1 MNRLQRLRRFL
12 TAHRTVQKL
21 EEELARVRSV
31 AAAEREHRLRRSI
44 MVSVERI
51 GNKVTVIATDPAGDH
66 GREIEAAARVL
77 RKITGPIAGRVK
89 MVELT

>member
-1 MNRLQRLRRFL
+1 
-12 TAHRTVQKL
+12 
-21 EEELARVRSV
+21 
-31 AAAEREHRLRRSI
+31 

-51 GNKVTVIATDPAGDH
+51 GNKVTVIATDPAGDQ
-66 GREIEAAARVL
+66 GREIEAGARVL